1 MLKQFYEKALPTQGV
16 YCISGIDETKRIY
29 NRFAETLD
37 DVIAQIEKFKAKQI
51 HTFVALGTFEGYSR
65 KAEDCL
71 FMRSLFIDLDVGENK
86 EYATKEDAHTALR
99 KLITE
104 AQLVEPVVIDS
115 GGGIHAYWI
124 FDRDIPKGEWKI
136 YAEKFKA
143 LCLSHIAIDPVVT
156 ADAARI
162 MRAPET
168 LNYKFDPP
176 VATAVLSEEITVYS
190 WDDMISLLGAPP
202 PEDTKPALED
212 ILASVPKGLD
222 DDTRAMLKLDNF
234 ASSFNTL
241 AVKSL
246 EGDGCAQ
253 VRFMLEHAATLEEP
267 MWFAGLS
274 IARHCDDGATAIHEL
289 SNEHPDYDHKRTE
302 EKASRFKG
310 PRLCEWFIENY
321 PERCEGCAHRG
332 KVASPIQ
339 LAKEFKVAA
348 PADKE
353 ESVREDPNTKTIP
366 DFPNYLFPYLRGVNG
381 GVYLMPPPKVDSK
394 GVKTQDDPILI
405 VPNDLYPIVRMI
417 SPHDGECLDMRYA
430 LPHDGVKEFLLPMKA
445 IYAKESLK
453 SVMASNGVL
462 FSSAHDQ
469 HLMNYLIKWGQ
480 YLQAQEKALQMR
492 MQMGWTHDRT
502 SDEWSE
508 RGFVIGTAE
517 ITRTGE
523 TIRSPSSPFVRGISK
538 LLVPHGTYERWRE
551 SIDYLNNDGF
561 ELHAFASMCGLGT
574 VLMPY
579 TSTSGVTV
587 CLLGRSGSAKTGALY
602 AGMSMFGNPKELS
615 VVRATDNGLTG
626 RYLGLHSLMFGL
638 DEVGDKK
645 PEELGGLIH
654 NVSHGKA
661 KIRMQSSIN
670 AEREYEMSASMIAM
684 LTANHSI
691 YGKLGSL
698 QESPD
703 GENARLV
710 EFLVQKPPMLEQN
723 SRLGVW
729 IFDSLRFNYGHAGP
743 MFIKEIMKRGDD
755 YIQENIQVWIDRFLK
770 DFGDYNEYRFFQNLI
785 GATFGAATMSNAAG
799 ITSYDLEKIYRY
811 VVLAMINIREDVV
824 KLNSVDYQSVLGD
837 FINKNLGN
845 TLALKGG
852 IVSMEPRGQI
862 VARISSDDGLLQVS
876 KSELK
881 KFLAERQISPREFE
895 FDMKERG
902 ILIDTKKGRLT
913 TGWKSAISSDP
924 AYLYWFKTPIPE
936 EWIDAA

>member
-1 MLKQFYEKALPTQGV
+1 MPTQGV

-37 DVIAQIEKFKAKQI
+37 DVFVQIEKFKTKGI
-51 HTFVALGTFEGYSR
+51 NTFVALGTFEGYSR

-71 FMRSLFIDLDVGENK
+71 FMRSFFIDLDVGESK
-86 EYATKEDAHTALR
+86 EYSTKADAHVALR

-104 AQLVEPVVIDS
+104 AQLPEPVVIDS

-124 FDRDIPKGEWKI
+124 FDQDIPKDEWKI

-143 LCLSHIAIDPVVT
+143 LCISHITIDPVVT

-162 MRAPET
+162 MRSPET

-176 VATAVLSEEITVYS
+176 VPTSVLSEKIVVYS
-190 WDDMISLLGAPP
+190 WGEMTTLLGAPP
-202 PEDTKPALED
+202 PEEIKTALED

-246 EGDGCAQ
+246 EGGGCAQ
-253 VRFMLEHAATLEEP
+253 VKFMLEHASTLEEP

-289 SNEHPDYDHKRTE
+289 SNEHQDYDYKRTE
-302 EKASRFKG
+302 EKAGRFKG

-321 PERCEGCAHRG
+321 PERCDGCAHRG

-339 LAKEFKVAA
+339 LAKEFKVTT
-348 PADKE
+348 PTDKA
-353 ESVREDPNTKTIP
+353 ESIRENPDTKAVP
-366 DFPNYLFPYLRGVNG
+366 DFPNYLFPYVRGING

-394 GVKTQDDPILI
+394 GGKTQDDPILI

-417 SPHDGECLDMRYA
+417 SPHDGECLDMRYV
-430 LPHDGVKEFLLPMKA
+430 LPHDGIKEFLLPMKV
-445 IYAKESLK
+445 IYAKEALK
-453 SVMASNGVL
+453 SVMATNGVL

-502 SDEWSE
+502 SDEWAE
-508 RGFVIGTAE
+508 RGFVIGTTE
-517 ITRTGE
+517 ITRAGE

-538 LLVPHGTYERWRE
+538 LLVSHGTYERWRE

-561 ELHAFASMCGLGT
+561 ELHAFASMCGLGS

-579 TSTSGVTV
+579 TSTSGVTI

-645 PEELGGLIH
+645 PEELGGLVH

-684 LTANHSI
+684 LTTNHSI

-698 QESPD
+698 QESAD

-710 EFLVQKPPMLEQN
+710 EFLVQKPPILDQN

-743 MFIKEIMKRGDD
+743 MFIKEIMKGGDD
-755 YIQENIQVWIDRFLK
+755 YVQANIEVWSDRFLK

-799 ITSYDLEKIYRY
+799 ITAYDLEKIYRH
-811 VVLAMINIREDVV
+811 VVLSMINIREDVV

-837 FINKNLGN
+837 FVNKNLGN
-845 TLALKGG
+845 TLVMKGG

-862 VARISSDDGLLQVS
+862 VARISSDEGLLQVS

-902 ILIDTKKGRLT
+902 VLLDMKKGRLT
-913 TGWKSAISSDP
+913 TGWKSAISTDP